1 DRPSGRIPP
10 RRRRRQ
16 RGADSPWS
24 PTARCSRAP
33 RLRLL
38 VPGTGLTDD
47 GRQRGPDQRKH
58 ADRMGTRTGPAR
70 FGQPTPGGGPRSP
83 LARRRVARSAGVDGA
98 RLAVSAFA
106 IDELVAALGDADIVA
121 VPAVHLHRRAG
132 AGVLERVVAGAPRD
146 VGGGERVA
154 DVRPVIA
161 RAADHGDAVDG
172 ADGAD
177 AVVPGTAVEDGVS
190 ARAGVDVVVARAAT
204 DQIVPPIPVDRVV
217 AVAADDDVGASGSLD
232 DGGTGLTGGVEPG
245 VAGRSTLAQSSDGAG
260 RSDLVDR
267 HDCIDQE

>member
-47 GRQRGPDQRKH
+47 GRQRGTDQRKH

-267 HDCIDQE
+267 HDC